1 MSIWSRAADLGLG
14 RHPVQRALELR
25 VRAVHRAGLR
35 PHRAR
40 DPVHRAQLVDDR
52 AADPGARVGL
62 ELHRPARLVLLDRVD
77 QAEHPVRHQVGLLD
91 HRGQAHA
98 DPAGDGGDQRGVVQD
113 QPLAHQAVAA
123 GLEQLPVLGD
133 RVDHRAGERLEL
145 VQLRVVDRGERHDGL
160 ELGGVEVDLR
170 HPGHDGEAAGGVE
183 VEVVGLERLL
193 PRDHPEGR
201 GRRTGRTAR
210 RGSQRDRVLS
220 RN

>member
-77 QAEHPVRHQVGLLD
+77 QAEHAVRHQVGLLH
-91 HRGQAHA
+91 HRRQAHA
-98 DPAGDGGDQRGVVQD
+98 DPPGDRGDQRRVVQD
-113 QPLAHQAVAA
+113 QPLAHQTVAA
-123 GLEQLPVLGD
+123 RLEQLPVLRDGVHHGARE
-133 RVDHRAGERLEL
+133 RVEL
-145 VQLRVVDRGERHDGL
+145 VQLRVLDRGQRHDRL
-160 ELGGVEVDLR
+160 EDGVVEVDLR
-170 HPGHDGEAAGGVE
+170 GLGGDGDRPGGVE
-183 VEVVGLERLL
+183 VEVVDLRRLL
-193 PRDHPEGR
+193 PRDDTEGR
-201 GRRTGRTAR
+201 GGRTRPAAR